1 MIPDVTT
8 RCGLSPASS
17 RSSPTCAESLEL
29 VENRAGMPQALTGF
43 NQDPSSWHE
52 SSRSES
58 RPTTIQPTSNGGK
71 VTSQR
76 GCHGSS
82 TPIGHARPTRLAGW
96 STPSWSRNSPFPL
109 GSCGATAQRRN
120 GPTPVRPA
128 ATSVQWLRA
137 RTQNPFR
144 RSVTGGASPPV
155 VRGRSRLQ
163 GIGRLLTSQC
173 HPLWPP
179 KVELALR

>member
-71 VTSQR
+71 SPRSVGAMARRHLSATR
-76 GCHGSS
+76 GQPALLAG
-82 TPIGHARPTRLAGW
+82 ARPAGRGTHRSLLA
-96 STPSWSRNSPFPL
+96 RV
-109 GSCGATAQRRN
+109 AQRRN